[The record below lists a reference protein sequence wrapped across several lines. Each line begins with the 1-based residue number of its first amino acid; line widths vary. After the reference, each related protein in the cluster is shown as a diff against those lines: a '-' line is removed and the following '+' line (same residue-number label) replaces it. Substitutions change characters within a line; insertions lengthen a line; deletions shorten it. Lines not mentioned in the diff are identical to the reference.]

1 MEGLI
6 DEHEEYTLCET
17 DIDEDTNV
25 KEIDSIPAQGD
36 PNNNKTQT
44 VDSSQDQVLH
54 DESKTP
60 HNNVKNKND
69 NVTLPDKNGNCTA
82 MCSIPFDKFMI
93 MCNSWKSWTHYIC
106 TELPMYQ
113 LYTLTSTSRKYTCSK
128 CTVILYDFREQWELK
143 LLPSLGKPKPE
154 NINVGDEYHQNLITN
169 LEEKLTAAISNV
181 HKASYDKDILHLKT
195 ELNEEKSKSE
205 KLSHTN
211 INLTEKNI
219 ELREQCKFSTYLDS
233 LNHKVDA
240 ISNTEANIK
249 KALGLIGEQS
259 KLLAEEVKESTN
271 MIVNTVGTIKQNP
284 QTTLPQNVDSL
295 KNIEHAIVTIEQDI
309 HSLKDNSLNDSL
321 HSIKNQLVTI
331 SDKFKEDNFNS
342 PPRQLFTEAQQE
354 IYKYYVP
361 TANRFEALQIDNS
374 HEQSSQPSNRDK
386 EDLVAPIKQVL
397 MIGNSHFQR
406 IQTPHLSFVDK
417 CKVTKKAT
425 YDIKEATKVISDLQ
439 QDMQCVVIQS
449 FPKDIH
455 AETKVKYIDSLTS
468 LFDNILAKWPKCK
481 IIISTALF
489 RGMSPSYNEKAN
501 AANIEVLHKFFQD
514 PHIFV
519 CDNSGLSSRGQ
530 PIHHFLARDNV
541 HLSYAG
547 KKIFAANL
555 RNSIRD
561 CLQIPYLP
569 LHRTN
574 YQQKTNNNAWK
585 NNYYQQKTNNNS
597 WKNSYYHDYQQ
608 KPNNNAWQNDYYH
621 QRNNQYANSS
631 SYDWGHYE

>member
-1 MEGLI
+1 
-6 DEHEEYTLCET
+6 
-17 DIDEDTNV
+17 
-25 KEIDSIPAQGD
+25 
-36 PNNNKTQT
+36 
-44 VDSSQDQVLH
+44 
-54 DESKTP
+54 
-60 HNNVKNKND
+60 
-69 NVTLPDKNGNCTA
+69 
-82 MCSIPFDKFMI
+82 
-93 MCNSWKSWTHYIC
+93 
-106 TELPMYQ
+106 
-113 LYTLTSTSRKYTCSK
+113 
-128 CTVILYDFREQWELK
+128 
-143 LLPSLGKPKPE
+143 
-154 NINVGDEYHQNLITN
+154 
-169 LEEKLTAAISNV
+169 
-181 HKASYDKDILHLKT
+181 
-195 ELNEEKSKSE
+195 
-205 KLSHTN
+205 
-211 INLTEKNI
+211 
-219 ELREQCKFSTYLDS
+219 
-233 LNHKVDA
+233 
-240 ISNTEANIK
+240 
-249 KALGLIGEQS
+249 
-259 KLLAEEVKESTN
+259 

-342 PPRQLFTEAQQE
+342 PPRQLPTEAQQE
-354 IYKYYVP
+354 TYKYNVP

-386 EDLVAPIKQVL
+386 EDLEAPIKQVL

-439 QDMQCVVIQS
+439 QEMQCVVIQS
-449 FPKDIH
+449 FSKDIH

-489 RGMSPSYNEKAN
+489 RGMSPSYNEKAY
-501 AANIEVLHKFFQD
+501 AANIEILHKFFQD

-547 KKIFAANL
+547 KIYF
-555 RNSIRD
+555 
-561 CLQIPYLP
+561 LQICEIQSGIAYKFHTSLCAGPIISRKP
-569 LHRTN
+569 TTMHG
-574 YQQKTNNNAWK
+574 KT
-585 NNYYQQKTNNNS
+585 TIIS
-597 WKNSYYHDYQQ
+597 R
-608 KPNNNAWQNDYYH
+608 KPIIIRGETAIIS
-621 QRNNQYANSS
+621 RNLTIMHGKMTIIIKEITSTQIPQIMTGDIMNK
-631 SYDWGHYE
+631 EEFKITVILF